1 MSFLKYFIFGI
12 IVSVLTLLGSQ
23 QYFKQQSL
31 TFEDCVINNIKT
43 IDNTSVIS
51 EIKSMCKKKFNIKD
65 EVLNNEDVKKKMNEL
80 FDLFEDMKKRM
91 DIKLIFYKVAPPKR
105 ANIPNIVSIESSIAT
120 ADRIIPISDNVLFSS
135 LPLPM
140 IPQIRPAVPKSR
152 PKKKIPIAPKTTDN
166 IPRTFDLF
174 DLFVFFLIT
183 PN

>member
-51 EIKSMCKKKFNIKD
+51 EIKSMCKKKFNTKD

-91 DIKLIFYKVAPPKR
+91 DIK
-105 ANIPNIVSIESSIAT
+105 
-120 ADRIIPISDNVLFSS
+120 
-135 LPLPM
+135 
-140 IPQIRPAVPKSR
+140 
-152 PKKKIPIAPKTTDN
+152 
-166 IPRTFDLF
+166 
-174 DLFVFFLIT
+174 
-183 PN
+183 